1 MDTLE
6 TLINNSYI
14 YIYNM
19 IHYGRLQEVKDA
31 IGERG
36 DTNNKKIH
44 LYMNMADDY
53 INSKLINVNSITVP
67 INPPS
72 QVLVNLATSLS
83 ISYFYKFESGDEKL
97 SETSERN
104 IDTWFDSSF
113 IRPKF
118 TAASGDVINRWY

>member
-1 MDTLE
+1 
-6 TLINNSYI
+6 
-14 YIYNM
+14 M

-118 TAASGDVINRWY
+118 TAVSGDVINRWY